1 MAENLTE
8 EELLEYKE
16 AFEKYEKGSENG
28 KVDALELGRLLK
40 SLGEPKTEIL
50 ELELAFTY

>member
-50 ELELAFTY
+50 EL